1 MEAFAFEHR
10 GKTLVDSSH
19 DAEAL
24 VDEAGVELHQPGA
37 RADFLPGVTGCED
50 AADADDLQFAA
61 RQTPERRDRPGRAR
75 AKRHASQAAFAERG
89 DFSRGRLKTVAAR
102 RRVRRDDSGD
112 ARFARNVNDQL
123 KLAFAGVWRNF
134 Y

>member
-75 AKRHASQAAFAERG
+75 AKRHAAQAAFAERG

-112 ARFARNVNDQL
+112 RKSTRLNSSHIPL
-123 KLAFAGVWRNF
+123 S
-134 Y
+134 